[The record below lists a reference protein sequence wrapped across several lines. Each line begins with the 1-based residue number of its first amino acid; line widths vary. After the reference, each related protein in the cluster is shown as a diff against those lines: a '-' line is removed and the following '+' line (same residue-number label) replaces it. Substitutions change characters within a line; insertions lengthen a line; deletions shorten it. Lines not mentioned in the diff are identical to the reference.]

1 VSEASEELTIEHDHG
16 LHLRPAADFVR
27 LAARYRSEIK
37 VSNLTRAGPGGG
49 GREASARSLLEVTA
63 LGVNRGH
70 LIRIAAS
77 GEDAE
82 EAVQALAGLIRSN
95 FEAGGASGH

>member
-1 VSEASEELTIEHDHG
+1 MNDPGAAATELTVEHDHG

-27 LAARYRSEIK
+27 LASRYRSDIR
-37 VSNLTRAGPGGG
+37 VRNLTRGGD
-49 GREASARSLLEVTA
+49 RQANARSLLEVTA

-70 LIRIAAS
+70 TIRLSAS

-82 EAVQALAGLIRSN
+82 EAVQALADLIRSN
-95 FEAGGASGH
+95 FETGAPG